1 MPLSDSMLV
10 IVVSMLLK
18 STLFGKR
25 HRKVLRDN
33 IHSAICA
40 PGRSQTHIW
49 TDVRGDPVRAHKN
62 APQYLIRCCCQQIR
76 QTPRLCELLL
86 SRKRN
91 NRVYLP
97 RKVNNRRTQ
106 YGGDVV
112 RNQVSEIPAWACS
125 CCTQE
130 GRSAYAEIASQDCYV
145 LSVARKMY
153 TPTGDEQQAIR
164 MHVPKNH
171 KSRRMLL
178 YPAIRVRAIVLPWML
193 LLPLS
198 FRGSGRR
205 LAMSRRTGSVLPSAS
220 WKRRPPRAATAA
232 CARASGTNQLTTLP
246 HPRPANRAPPRRESA
261 ADPKNRSSRESYVGM
276 VGVLAGAKNVEAAI
290 SAKLLYFSIRVVQV
304 TVMCEYARIKV
315 YDFNSMESEEKREW

>member
-1 MPLSDSMLV
+1 MPRGLTAQQLPSVSTKEILPHLSMPLSDSMLV

-62 APQYLIRCCCQQIR
+62 APQHLIRCCCQQIR

-125 CCTQE
+125 CCTEE
-130 GRSAYAEIASQDCYV
+130 GRSTYAEIVSQDCYV
-145 LSVARKMY
+145 LSVARKVY
-153 TPTGDEQQAIR
+153 TPTGDEQQAIRRNGSGVSNR

-178 YPAIRVRAIVLPWML
+178 YPVIRVRAIVLPWML
-193 LLPLS
+193 LLPL
-198 FRGSGRR
+198 
-205 LAMSRRTGSVLPSAS
+205 AVVSR
-220 WKRRPPRAATAA
+220 K
-232 CARASGTNQLTTLP
+232 
-246 HPRPANRAPPRRESA
+246 RPALGDVSPNRQCVAFSLMEEAPA
-261 ADPKNRSSRESYVGM
+261 SSRYCSMRTCKRHKSG
-276 VGVLAGAKNVEAAI
+276 LI
-290 SAKLLYFSIRVVQV
+290 S
-304 TVMCEYARIKV
+304 
-315 YDFNSMESEEKREW
+315 